1 MQKQL
6 PALPFGFGC
15 NDTESPLRSLKHLQ
29 WAAHFRPVSDETE
42 PLPGQLPKH
51 HMKFQLGELDRSEP
65 GPCPC

>member
-15 NDTESPLRSLKHLQ
+15 NYAGSPLRSLKHLQ
-29 WAAHFRPVSDETE
+29 WAAHLRPDSDETE
-42 PLPGQLPKH
+42 SLPGQLLKH